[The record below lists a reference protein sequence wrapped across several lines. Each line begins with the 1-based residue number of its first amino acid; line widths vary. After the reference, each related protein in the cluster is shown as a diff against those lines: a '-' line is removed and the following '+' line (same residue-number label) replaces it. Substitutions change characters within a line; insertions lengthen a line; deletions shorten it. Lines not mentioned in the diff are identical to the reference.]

1 MGRVHFYMVVMI
13 KKINMM
19 QTITTHWR
27 HLQDA

>member
-1 MGRVHFYMVVMI
+1 MERVHFYMVVMF

-27 HLQDA
+27 LLQDA